1 MKLTHDLI
9 MQHRTSRGGWRKA
22 QIQALGLTW
31 LPGQGWVKDVIGMV
45 LSDHQLHQLHQF
57 TGKNPAQLDLLNA
70 VFSRRFPVFEGA
82 SWEQLNLR

>member
-9 MQHRTSRGGWRKA
+9 MQHRTSREGWRKA

-31 LPGQGWVKDVIGMV
+31 LPGQGWVKDVIGIV
-45 LSDHQLHQLHQF
+45 LSDHQLHQF

-70 VFSRRFPVFEGA
+70 VFS
-82 SWEQLNLR
+82 